1 MAEVSNSLKVR
12 FAQVSRHSDPVS
24 VHQAFEEL
32 APFGEITRL
41 ELLPEEPDSVV
52 VSYYDSQSALRAAL
66 HLGDARCYMEQLQR
80 EQCYVHLPKEA
91 SGCCV
96 EEISNL
102 YAQCCD
108 GRTAANVAQQFGVRE
123 QKSKIRKAYVAPAAK
138 PDKVV
143 WANLDNG
150 KETRTTLRITGVPVK
165 CKESRFH
172 LFLENADLAEHVDIF
187 RLFAG
192 SRRHFGTAL
201 VNAVSPLGVKLL
213 AKFFHGRQWGAAG
226 RIIPAAARLT
236 RLDCEPSRNSVTLPS
251 ASAHAGLDRSALQQ
265 RRDETRLEN
274 VLKDQAEQGLSSEAK
289 GASDASSKKC
299 GGELAHTLAGDM
311 PGVSEVSTE
320 EVADDRP
327 VERRYAE
334 DATRRLGEARDAE
347 TAAIEMQSMEAGHSR
362 ELLPVVSA
370 ASSSAARPGD
380 DRTCFICLQDS
391 EKDNPLVSCCSTCYA
406 RTHRRCWREW
416 RNNQHRTALRSHLL
430 GLRIQTNHMLR
441 CTICK
446 SGTAMVEGEEN
457 GLSWMNELMCG
468 GEPSENS
475 LLGRLIALGNRR
487 EDSDEDPEAQLE
499 DLIDTRTCIA
509 LVIYLGVLIVA
520 IVVACLLIVTR
531 GFWAGDVVL
540 CCIIALYELSVLQL
554 VLLAILRRRDTTL
567 QSAGTRQAAEEPS
580 AAREIQLQTL
590 SEPS

>member
-1 MAEVSNSLKVR
+1 M
-12 FAQVSRHSDPVS
+12 D
-24 VHQAFEEL
+24 
-32 APFGEITRL
+32 
-41 ELLPEEPDSVV
+41 
-52 VSYYDSQSALRAAL
+52 
-66 HLGDARCYMEQLQR
+66 
-80 EQCYVHLPKEA
+80 
-91 SGCCV
+91 
-96 EEISNL
+96 
-102 YAQCCD
+102 
-108 GRTAANVAQQFGVRE
+108 
-123 QKSKIRKAYVAPAAK
+123 
-138 PDKVV
+138 
-143 WANLDNG
+143 
-150 KETRTTLRITGVPVK
+150 TGGN
-165 CKESRFH
+165 E
-172 LFLENADLAEHVDIF
+172 
-187 RLFAG
+187 
-192 SRRHFGTAL
+192 
-201 VNAVSPLGVKLL
+201 
-213 AKFFHGRQWGAAG
+213 
-226 RIIPAAARLT
+226 
-236 RLDCEPSRNSVTLPS
+236 
-251 ASAHAGLDRSALQQ
+251 
-265 RRDETRLEN
+265 
-274 VLKDQAEQGLSSEAK
+274 
-289 GASDASSKKC
+289 ASSKRPLLEEDTGEPLRVPRAGQRAQDDPESYSLLQAGSTEQHLSAGSEPEQ
-299 GGELAHTLAGDM
+299 GG
-311 PGVSEVSTE
+311 GVLQFLRTEE

-334 DATRRLGEARDAE
+334 DATRRLGEARDGE
-347 TAAIEMQSMEAGHSR
+347 TAAIEMQSMEAVHSR

-509 LVIYLGVLIVA
+509 LVIYLGVVSTSEEFTKGRKTMEDSESCSRIIDLSFAGI
-520 IVVACLLIVTR
+520 LQ
-531 GFWAGDVVL
+531 FWAGDVVL
-540 CCIIALYELSVLQL
+540 CCIIALYELSVLQAGLAQERALSLLLCLVQL

-567 QSAGTRQAAEEPS
+567 QSAGTRPS
-580 AAREIQLQTL
+580 T
-590 SEPS
+590 SV

>member
-1 MAEVSNSLKVR
+1 M
-12 FAQVSRHSDPVS
+12 
-24 VHQAFEEL
+24 
-32 APFGEITRL
+32 
-41 ELLPEEPDSVV
+41 
-52 VSYYDSQSALRAAL
+52 
-66 HLGDARCYMEQLQR
+66 
-80 EQCYVHLPKEA
+80 QC
-91 SGCCV
+91 
-96 EEISNL
+96 I
-102 YAQCCD
+102 
-108 GRTAANVAQQFGVRE
+108 
-123 QKSKIRKAYVAPAAK
+123 
-138 PDKVV
+138 
-143 WANLDNG
+143 LDNQPHRG
-150 KETRTTLRITGVPVK
+150 GTTCDCTLLDMDTGGN
-165 CKESRFH
+165 E
-172 LFLENADLAEHVDIF
+172 
-187 RLFAG
+187 
-192 SRRHFGTAL
+192 
-201 VNAVSPLGVKLL
+201 
-213 AKFFHGRQWGAAG
+213 
-226 RIIPAAARLT
+226 
-236 RLDCEPSRNSVTLPS
+236 
-251 ASAHAGLDRSALQQ
+251 
-265 RRDETRLEN
+265 
-274 VLKDQAEQGLSSEAK
+274 
-289 GASDASSKKC
+289 ASSKRPLLEEDTGEPLRVPRAGQRAQDDPESYSLLQAGSTEQHLSAGSEPEQ
-299 GGELAHTLAGDM
+299 GG
-311 PGVSEVSTE
+311 GVLQFLRTEE

-334 DATRRLGEARDAE
+334 DATRRLGEARDGE
-347 TAAIEMQSMEAGHSR
+347 TAAIEMQSMEAVHSR

-567 QSAGTRQAAEEPS
+567 QSAGTRPS
-580 AAREIQLQTL
+580 T
-590 SEPS
+590 SV